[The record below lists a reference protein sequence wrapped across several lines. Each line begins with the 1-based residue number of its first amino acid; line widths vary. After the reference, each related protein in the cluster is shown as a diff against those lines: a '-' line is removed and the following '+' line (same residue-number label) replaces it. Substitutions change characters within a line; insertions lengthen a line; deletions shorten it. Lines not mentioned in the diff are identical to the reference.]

1 MQVGQDPTDGG
12 TVRYVRKSSSIPG
25 REGVRS
31 IDGRLAISDLTG
43 GEPLERYNVAP
54 STQVAILR
62 LVGEDLVAQFV
73 RWGWRPFWA
82 QDRTAPINARAE
94 KVAHSRF
101 YSAVWKQRAITPVDG
116 WFEWVDEG
124 GPRKQPYFIQR
135 ADGAAVLCA
144 TIGQFPEPD
153 SQQEERHGFVIITAD
168 AEGGMI
174 DIHDRRPVVLQS

>member
-1 MQVGQDPTDGG
+1 MC
-12 TVRYVRKSSSIPG
+12 G
-25 REGVRS
+25 RVAQYQGAREYAQLMA
-31 IDGRLAISDLTG
+31 DWPFLDLTD

-62 LVGEDLVAQFV
+62 LVGEDLVAQLV

-82 QDRTAPINARAE
+82 QDRAAPINARAE

-101 YSAVWKQRAITPVDG
+101 YSAVWKHRAITPIDG

-124 GPRKQPYFIQR
+124 GARKQPYFIQR

-144 TIGQFPEPD
+144 TIGQFLNWTD
-153 SQQEERHGFVIITAD
+153 SRKNAMASLSSRLMPR
-168 AEGGMI
+168 AEWSMYMTGG
-174 DIHDRRPVVLQS
+174 PSFFLQS